1 MPRKLTILEVT
12 QYLKT
17 LNLELISDE
26 YNGINSKIKI
36 KCECGNIFET
46 TLSKVKHRN
55 KRKCNKCVGLERINI
70 NDVIE
75 YVENNSNC
83 TLISLDF
90 KNIDADL
97 EFRCECG
104 EIFKRSFY
112 NFRKYEKRCPI
123 CREKQRSLDMA
134 LDFDYVKNYIETK
147 GAKLLSDKYENAKT
161 KLMRRTPV
169 IIRIDGKAVHSF
181 TRGFTKPFDRK

>member
-1 MPRKLTILEVT
+1 MKKLTYEYVSNYVID
-12 QYLKT
+12 
-17 LNLELISDE
+17 NSNCELISKD
-26 YNGINSKIKI
+26 YKG
-36 KCECGNIFET
+36 
-46 TLSKVKHRN
+46 V
-55 KRKCNKCVGLERINI
+55 
-70 NDVIE
+70 D
-75 YVENNSNC
+75 SN
-83 TLISLDF
+83 
-90 KNIDADL
+90 L

-161 KLMRRTPV
+161 KLNIQCRCGTKFKANFDKIKFRDK
-169 IIRIDGKAVHSF
+169 IR
-181 TRGFTKPFDRK
+181 